1 MPTSD
6 PAAKSPLDEAF
17 AYCLSTLRDLDR
29 DRYLACLLMPEMVQR
44 DMAALYLFNA
54 EIARVRDL
62 VREPLPGEIRLQ
74 WWRDLFEKSD
84 KGEDAG
90 PLAAALF
97 DVINRHRLPRKVLMS
112 MCEARIFDLYDDP
125 MPSRNDFE
133 GYAGETASALIQLG
147 LMIVAPAQAQAHAEA
162 AGHAGVAQAVAGA
175 LLLMPR
181 HAARGEVYLPL
192 DMLSAVGLGREA
204 FLVRKDKAA
213 IDAAI
218 EIFANFG
225 LEHLDKARAHLPA
238 STQAFAPFLPAA
250 LTRGVL
256 KRALKEGGGV
266 FETNIAPGPLG
277 VQWRLWR
284 ASRRRTL

>member
-1 MPTSD
+1 MSS
-6 PAAKSPLDEAF
+6 PAARPALDEAF
-17 AYCLSTLRDLDR
+17 AYCLTTLRDLDR
-29 DRYLACLLMPEMVQR
+29 DRYLACLLMPEPIRR

-74 WWRDLFEKSD
+74 WWRDLFEKSAN
-84 KGEDAG
+84 GEDAG
-90 PLAAALF
+90 PLATALF
-97 DVINRHRLPRKVLMS
+97 DVIGRHHLPRKVLMS

-147 LMIVAPAQAQAHAEA
+147 LMVAAPAQAQAHAEA

-175 LLLMPR
+175 LLLIPR
-181 HAARGEVYLPL
+181 HAARGQVYLPL
-192 DMLSAVGLGREA
+192 DMLSAAGLDREA
-204 FLVRKDKAA
+204 FLSRQDTAR

-218 EIFANFG
+218 EIFATFG

-238 STQAFAPFLPAA
+238 SGEAFAPFLPVA
-250 LTRGVL
+250 LVGPVL
-256 KRALKEGGGV
+256 KRALKAKSGV
-266 FETNIAPGPLG
+266 FEASIASGPIG

-284 ASRRRTL
+284 ASRTRLL